1 MANEDDPIKIQDLYP
16 ELSPEEQEQAAENW
30 RQYLRVV
37 RRIFDGLERE
47 GKLYKVHAEA
57 RRLRRKRAKRK

>member
-1 MANEDDPIKIQDLYP
+1 MANDEDPITIQDLYP

-30 RQYLRVV
+30 RQYLRIV

-47 GKLYKVHAEA
+47 GKLYKVLAEA